1 MCLLMCCSCC
11 TLSIRVS
18 VKSELLPFLP
28 CLLSCGLHGTL
39 QRALK
44 RLQLAR
50 CLLQQ
55 KPSHK
60 LLQVCGLLVIL
71 HVRGKEFIVYNSSL
85 HLHQGSVNWMQ
96 EGRELQNLLD
106 DLLVM
111 LHSFYQWLG
120 MCGFLSLR
128 VLHTKCGFTLVDKRQ
143 LFCPSYSLFWKK
155 KNQF

>member
-1 MCLLMCCSCC
+1 MLYSLIVVNMCLLMCCSCC

-85 HLHQGSVNWMQ
+85 HLHQGSVNWMARGQ
-96 EGRELQNLLD
+96 GVAKFIRWLISYVTFILSVVGNVWFPEFKG
-106 DLLVM
+106 
-111 LHSFYQWLG
+111 FAYQVWIH
-120 MCGFLSLR
+120 FS
-128 VLHTKCGFTLVDKRQ
+128 
-143 LFCPSYSLFWKK
+143 W
-155 KNQF
+155 